1 MTEMQ
6 LKFLIEMLF
15 LRHDKLWHFT
25 VKEVGEFATEAVEL
39 AKKEGLLK

>member
-6 LKFLIEMLF
+6 LKFLISDLF
-15 LRHDKLWHFT
+15 LKNDKLWLFT
-25 VKEVGEFATEAVEL
+25 VKEVGEIAKEAVEL